1 LHDLTSAAAV
11 LVWASIPAATG
22 AGRDVIWDDRD
33 APSLDA
39 MLDRARAPLAA
50 RLPDLRLQLEE
61 AGLHGDVPFYADAQ
75 TASLVDTAR
84 GAGRPWLDSL
94 LVFERDVVLGAV
106 DAYREVQGFLIAAT
120 ASQAL
125 DRLASFAGGIASA
138 FNTLTGRAAFAGP
151 SFRALSQSVFVE
163 AARAI
168 DPALAVRPAAML
180 TLSML
185 QPAHRFDLGSFTRGE
200 IPPAA
205 EIALGQ
211 RLVSL

>member
-1 LHDLTSAAAV
+1 M
-11 LVWASIPAATG
+11 LVWASIPAAAG
-22 AGRDVIWDDRD
+22 SGRDVIWDDRD

-39 MLDRARAPLAA
+39 MLDRRARAAA
-50 RLPDLRLQLEE
+50 RRALPDLRLCLEE
-61 AGLHGDVPFYADAQ
+61 AGLHGDVPFYADGQAG
-75 TASLVDTAR
+75 SLVDAAR

-94 LVFERDVVLGAV
+94 LVFERDIVLGAV
-106 DAYREVQGFLIAAT
+106 DAYREVQGFLAAAT
-120 ASQAL
+120 ESQAL
-125 DRLASFAGGIASA
+125 DRLVSFAGGITAA

-151 SFRALSQSVFVE
+151 SFRAVSQSVFVE

-168 DPALAVRPAAML
+168 DSALTVRPAALL
-180 TLSML
+180 TLSVL
-185 QPAHRFDLGSFTRGE
+185 QPAHRFDLGSFTRGG